1 MSNNVSKS
9 FSSMEGVPDD
19 YWAKEEYWKVHKCCW
34 VCNKENGRI
43 IEGKFCSEECQ
54 KINAA
59 KYSGRE

>member
-1 MSNNVSKS
+1 
-9 FSSMEGVPDD
+9 MEGVPDD